1 MAGPVIGHIAYV
13 KHVAYQAGHNSSRI
27 RASLELSEQHG
38 QTPLV
43 SLNPR

>member
-1 MAGPVIGHIAYV
+1 MTGPVIDHIAYV
-13 KHVAYQAGHNSSRI
+13 KYVPYQAGHNSSRI

-38 QTPLV
+38 QTQVV